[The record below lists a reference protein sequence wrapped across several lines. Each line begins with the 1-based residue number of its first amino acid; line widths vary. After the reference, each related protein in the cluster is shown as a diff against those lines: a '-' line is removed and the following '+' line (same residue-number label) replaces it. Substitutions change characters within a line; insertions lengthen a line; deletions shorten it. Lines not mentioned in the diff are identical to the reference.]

1 MGLRAALANI
11 AQAAVAATGDIAV
24 STNYE
29 SFVTTVANVTAGTDT
44 TTYGTTAG
52 VKVIFQNFRLA
63 EIDGSNIRPED
74 KVALIPSASL
84 TSAPVVSDRLV
95 TDTSIAWAVQGV
107 RTDPAD
113 ALWKLHIRRP

>member
-52 VKVIFQNFRLA
+52 VKVIFQNFRQV
-63 EIDGSNIRPED
+63 EIDGTNIRPD
-74 KVALIPSASL
+74 DRVALIPSASL

-107 RTDPAD
+107 RTDPAE
-113 ALWKLHIRRP
+113 ALWRLHVRR